1 MKKIKYCPFCH
12 MARGES
18 KYSYSPR
25 YGGIYFYYVE
35 CPICKAHG
43 PLIKNKE
50 FEDCYFDSAE
60 EAWGIEEL

>member
-1 MKKIKYCPFCH
+1 